1 MSKILLVTSSPRGE
15 ASYSTRVARELAE
28 NLQAKVPRATIVHRD
43 LAADPLPHIG
53 AQFATAVKAPAA
65 SLTEEQAKLLAGSDA
80 ATDELLAADAVVI
93 AAGLINFTIPS
104 TLKAWFDHVAR
115 AHKTFRYSAEG
126 PEGLVKG
133 KKVYVVIAST
143 GIYTNGSPAAPL
155 DNARP
160 YLKTILGFMG
170 MTDVEFLDIE
180 GVGLGVE
187 PDEEILQRALRAAR
201 GAQLATAA

>member
-15 ASYSTRVARELAE
+15 TSYSTRVAKELAE
-28 NLQAKVPRATIVHRD
+28 NLRAKAPGATIVHRD

-53 AQFATAVKAPAA
+53 SQFAMAVKAPAD

-80 ATDELLAADAVVI
+80 ATNELLGADAVVI
-93 AAGLINFTIPS
+93 AAGLINFAIPS
-104 TLKAWFDHVAR
+104 TLKSWFDHVTR
-115 AHKTFRYSAEG
+115 AHKTFRYTAEG
-126 PEGLVKG
+126 PEGLAKG

-170 MTDVEFLDIE
+170 MTDVEFVNIE
-180 GVGLGVE
+180 GVGLGLE
-187 PDEEILQRALRAAR
+187 PDEEILQRALGAAN
-201 GAQLATAA
+201 GVELSTAA